1 MYLFF
6 DTETTGLPRNRNAP
20 VSDLNNWPRLV
31 QIVWLLYDVSE
42 KQISSHDY
50 IIKPQGFTIPSDS
63 AKVHGISTE
72 RANKEGVPLKYV
84 KIHQV
89 RGYK

>member
-1 MYLFF
+1 
-6 DTETTGLPRNRNAP
+6 
-20 VSDLNNWPRLV
+20 
-31 QIVWLLYDVSE
+31 
-42 KQISSHDY
+42 
-50 IIKPQGFTIPSDS
+50 S